1 MNNKTQQETEDK
13 NLYIDPQQL
22 RNLIRE
28 YKENLAKNPD
38 AQMSN
43 DLGICLMNLAKR
55 FASRSCF
62 SSYSYRADFEACAV
76 EKMIKAVEK
85 IDPDDK
91 RSPFAYLTQ
100 TCYRAIINYIKKE
113 NKYVRAKDH
122 IADYVYNEFA
132 RKEGIREQ
140 HNQNYVDDDIVPP
153 KESEQSIDDV

>member
-1 MNNKTQQETEDK
+1 
-13 NLYIDPQQL
+13 
-22 RNLIRE
+22 
-28 YKENLAKNPD
+28 
-38 AQMSN
+38 MSD
-43 DLGICLMNLAKR
+43 DLGICLINLAKR

-132 RKEGIREQ
+132 RREGIREQ
-140 HNQNYVDDDIVPP
+140 HNANYEDDDIKSSKPDDLP
-153 KESEQSIDDV
+153 IDE